1 MLLSLRMA
9 VNAEVHKND
18 TENEVALIRRFS
30 KRVQG
35 VGLIQGLRKRR
46 YHARP
51 KSAAVRRKQTLK
63 AIARRE
69 HVQEQIKLGKME
81 LRTGRGPRRK

>member
-1 MLLSLRMA
+1 MA
-9 VNAEVHKND
+9 TNAEVVKND
-18 TENEVALIRRFS
+18 GENDVNLIRRFS

-46 YHARP
+46 YFARP
-51 KSAAVRRKQTLK
+51 KSPSVRRKQTLK

-69 HVQEQIKLGKME
+69 AVHELIKLGKLE
-81 LRTGRGPRRK
+81 VRTTRGPRRK

>member
-1 MLLSLRMA
+1 MA
-9 VNAEVHKND
+9 VNAEVHKNE
-18 TENEVALIRRFS
+18 TENDVTLIRRFS

-46 YHARP
+46 YHSRP
-51 KSAAVRRKQTLK
+51 KSSAVRRKQTLK

-81 LRTGRGPRRK
+81 VRTTRGPRRK